1 MAHRKSRIN
10 RIKGK
15 AKHDVLQGTRGR
27 DLLIGLGGKDT
38 LRGMAGNDKLVG
50 GTGNDNLDGG
60 IGRDVLKGGKGKDI
74 LKGGKGNDILDGGT
88 GKDLLKGG
96 KGDDLYIIDNPRD
109 KIREAAKQGIDTVQA
124 PFSYV
129 LGANLENLTLTGA
142 GNLTGVGNQLAN
154 KITGNS
160 GNDILDG
167 KGGADTLIGGAGDD
181 TYYVD
186 DPNDVVIEL
195 AGGGFDRVIT
205 TLASYPRPAHI
216 EFFEYRKPGSP
227 VGTSNDQLNTD
238 PSGGTVVNGAVNGTP
253 SGSTG
258 GNTSGG
264 STGGNTSGG
273 NTSGGNTSGGNTSG
287 GSTGNPNGSTSADVL
302 QGTLGNDTYVVDNV
316 NDVVQEPLN
325 GGNDLVKSSVN
336 FTLSANVENLELTDS
351 AAIGTGNELDNTLTG
366 NAADNTLNGGAGN
379 DVLSGGAGN
388 DKLIG
393 GAGVDTLTGGAGSD
407 TFALLAPITTGLAD
421 TITDFDPNSDII
433 ALKDSTFSGLIGSL
447 LGLVDGT
454 VKTLT
459 VGADGIVGGT
469 PLDPASSFLT
479 YDKQTGQL
487 SLDSNGSLL
496 PGLGNGGLLATLKD
510 ATGVAPNLSIIKIV
524 LDSSLNALND
534 TGSSGTIADVFQ
546 GTLGDDTYVVDNV
559 NDVVQEP
566 LNGGTDLVKSSV
578 DFTLSANVENLEL
591 TGSAAIGTGNE
602 LDNTLTGNAA
612 DNTLNGGAG
621 NDVLSGGA
629 GNDKLI
635 GGTGVDTLTGGAG
648 IDTFALLETVTNGL
662 ADKITDF
669 DPNNDILAL
678 KNSTFSGLVG
688 SVLGLVD
695 GTVKTLNVGAD
706 GVVGGTPLDTAS
718 PFLTYDKQTGQLS
731 LDSNG
736 SLLPGLGSGG
746 LLATLKDA
754 TGVTPNLS
762 LLKIVLDSTLNS
774 LP

>member
-15 AKHDVLQGTRGR
+15 AKQDVLQGTRGR
-27 DLLIGLGGKDT
+27 DLLLGLGGKDT

-50 GTGNDNLDGG
+50 GSGNDILDGG
-60 IGRDVLKGGKGKDI
+60 IGRDILKGGKGKDI
-74 LKGGKGNDILDGGT
+74 LKGGKGKDILDGGT

-96 KGDDLYIIDNPRD
+96 KGNDLYIIDNPRD

-124 PFSYV
+124 RFSYT

-142 GNLTGVGNQLAN
+142 GNFTGVGNQLAN
-154 KITGNS
+154 TITGNS

-167 KGGADTLIGGAGDD
+167 KGGADTLIGSAGDD
-181 TYYVD
+181 IYYVD

-195 AGGGFDRVIT
+195 ANGGFDRVIT
-205 TLASYPRPAHI
+205 TLASYPRPANV
-216 EFFEYRKPGSP
+216 EFFEYRKPGSTI
-227 VGTSNDQLNTD
+227 GTSNDQLNTD
-238 PSGGTVVNGAVNGTP
+238 PSGGTVVNGTVNGTVNNTP

-258 GNTSGG
+258 NPSGSTSGG
-264 STGGNTSGG
+264 STGIPS
-273 NTSGGNTSGGNTSG
+273 
-287 GSTGNPNGSTSADVL
+287 GSTSVDVF
-302 QGTLGNDTYVVDNV
+302 QGTLSDDTYVVDNV

-325 GGNDLVKSSVN
+325 GGNDLVKSSVDY
-336 FTLSANVENLELTDS
+336 TLPANTENLELTGS

-366 NAADNTLNGGAGN
+366 NATDNTLSGGAGN

-393 GAGVDTLTGGAGSD
+393 GAGVDTLTGGAGID
-407 TFALLAPITTGLAD
+407 TFALLAPITNGLAD

-433 ALKDSTFSGLIGSL
+433 ALKDSTFSGLIGTV

-459 VGADGIVGGT
+459 VGADGAVGGT
-469 PLDPASSFLT
+469 PIDPASAFLT

-496 PGLGNGGLLATLKD
+496 PGLGSGGLLATLKD

-524 LDSSLNALND
+524 LDSTLNTLND
-534 TGSSGTIADVFQ
+534 TVNSGTSADVFQ
-546 GTLGDDTYVVDNV
+546 GTLSDDTYVVDNV

-635 GGTGVDTLTGGAG
+635 GGAGVDTLTGGAG

-662 ADKITDF
+662 ADTITDF
-669 DPNNDILAL
+669 DPNSDIIAL
-678 KNSTFSGLVG
+678 KDSTFSGLIG

-706 GVVGGTPLDTAS
+706 GVVGNLLNTVS

-746 LLATLKDA
+746 LLATLKDV
-754 TGVTPNLS
+754 TGVAPNLS